1 MTAVAR
7 RFGDSAGQIYA
18 NGFRSIIPI
27 KPGEKRPLC
36 ANWSVYG
43 SEPVAKHQLNY
54 WIRSGPQCGI
64 GAVMTGNS
72 VAVDID
78 IGADKFPDL
87 EPRQALARALA
98 LVDEVT
104 EIARSHLGPVDWRR
118 VGMFPKALLLY
129 RAQGQIETHTGGAIE
144 IFSTPGSK
152 QVVLYGRHPDG
163 REYEWIGPCNPFDS
177 TPADLPA
184 VTAASVSQFLGA
196 ALRICDAEIPKPALP
211 ESGEQIAPSAT
222 DIGPMMADL
231 LSEMFNQEH
240 VPPGGVAAQ
249 YLSGAVPGCRH
260 NVMVAAVGALIIQ
273 KLADDEIIA
282 ALSDVYR
289 AIAPDDPMLFKLRIC
304 PRSVRKSFA
313 RRARKVDEM
322 AGPGWSLYP

>member
-43 SEPVAKHQLNY
+43 LESVARHQLNY

-87 EPRQALARALA
+87 EPQQALARAA
-98 LVDEVT
+98 SLVDEIT
-104 EIARSHLGPVDWRR
+104 EVALFRLGPADWRR
-118 VGMFPKALLLY
+118 IGMFPKALLLY
-129 RAQGQIETHTGGAIE
+129 RAQDQIETRTGDTIE

-152 QVVLYGRHPDG
+152 QVVLYGRHPDAG
-163 REYEWIGPCNPFDS
+163 REYEWVGRCNPFDS

-184 VTAASVSQFLGA
+184 VTSASVSQFLVA
-196 ALRICDAEIPKPALP
+196 ALRICDAEIPKPPKPAPP
-211 ESGEQIAPSAT
+211 ETSNLVAPTSS
-222 DIGPMMADL
+222 DIGPMMGEL
-231 LSEMFNQEH
+231 LTAMFNQEH
-240 VPPGGVAAQ
+240 VQPGELAAQ
-249 YLSGAVPGCRH
+249 YLSAAVPG
-260 NVMVAAVGALIIQ
+260 I
-273 KLADDEIIA
+273 
-282 ALSDVYR
+282 S
-289 AIAPDDPMLFKLRIC
+289 PDDPALLKLRNC
-304 PRSVRKSFA
+304 LRSVRKSFA

-322 AGPGWSLYP
+322 AGSGWSLYP